1 MTLKLAARLG
11 AVKPSAVFAMAAE
24 AAALRAQGRDV
35 IDLSAGEPDFDT
47 PEHVKAAARE
57 ALARG
62 LTKYTPIGGTD
73 VLKDAV
79 VVKLQ
84 RDNGLAYG
92 RTEIMASCGGK
103 HSLFNAFQALFDP
116 GDEVVLPAPYWVS
129 YFDMLVLAGAVP
141 RVVETSVASGF
152 KMSPA
157 QFEAAIGPRTVAVI
171 VNSPSNPTGAA
182 YDAEELRALGRVALQ
197 RRLLVISDD
206 IYERLTAR
214 PVPHLG
220 TLVPELRPRLVIVNS
235 VSKSYAM
242 TGWRIGYT
250 AGPPELI
257 RAMTTLQS
265 QSTSNP
271 SSIAQA
277 GAATALS
284 GPQDCVV
291 AMADEFERRRRPVVR
306 EQPRVAPREVGLD
319 PVPQLGGPRGAIR
332 YDRHPAALQNK
343 LRQHKSLKPLAGDG
357 KQCACGRT
365 QPTIARVIG
374 RIDDCIYTADGR
386 RYSGMHFA
394 FFGRRGP
401 DGPVRTASEVA
412 TYLLRHAGVAA
423 VPGEDFGA
431 PAHVR
436 FSYAA
441 SREILENGLARVA
454 RALAQLE

>member
-171 VNSPSNPTGAA
+171 VNSP
-182 YDAEELRALGRVALQ
+182 
-197 RRLLVISDD
+197 
-206 IYERLTAR
+206 
-214 PVPHLG
+214 PVL
-220 TLVPELRPRLVIVNS
+220 
-235 VSKSYAM
+235 
-242 TGWRIGYT
+242 
-250 AGPPELI
+250 
-257 RAMTTLQS
+257 
-265 QSTSNP
+265 
-271 SSIAQA
+271 
-277 GAATALS
+277 
-284 GPQDCVV
+284 
-291 AMADEFERRRRPVVR
+291 
-306 EQPRVAPREVGLD
+306 
-319 PVPQLGGPRGAIR
+319 
-332 YDRHPAALQNK
+332 PAALVIATT
-343 LRQHKSLKPLAGDG
+343 LSVSPMSGSVSLA
-357 KQCACGRT
+357 RT
-365 QPTIARVIG
+365 LKGAVGTVLFWSVI
-374 RIDDCIYTADGR
+374 TP
-386 RYSGMHFA
+386 SLMVT
-394 FFGRRGP
+394 
-401 DGPVRTASEVA
+401 GPV
-412 TYLLRHAGVAA
+412 
-423 VPGEDFGA
+423 
-431 PAHVR
+431 
-436 FSYAA
+436 
-441 SREILENGLARVA
+441 
-454 RALAQLE
+454 

>member
-1 MTLKLAARLG
+1 VSLKLAARLG

-24 AAALRAQGRDV
+24 AAALRAQGRDI

-62 LTKYTPIGGTD
+62 LTKYTPIGGLD
-73 VLKDAV
+73 ALKDAV
-79 VVKLQ
+79 VTKLQ
-84 RDNGLAYG
+84 RDNGLGYG
-92 RTEIMASCGGK
+92 RPEIMASCGGK

-129 YFDMLVLAGAVP
+129 YFDMLVLSGAVP
-141 RVVETSVASGF
+141 RVVETSIASGF

-171 VNSPSNPTGAA
+171 INSPSNPTGAA
-182 YDAEELRALGRVALQ
+182 YDTEELRALGRVALQ
-197 RRLLVISDD
+197 RQLLVISDD

-214 PVPHLG
+214 PVPNVG

-250 AGPPELI
+250 AGPPNLI
-257 RAMTTLQS
+257 RAMTTLQG

-271 SSIAQA
+271 TSIAQA
-277 GAATALS
+277 AAAAALS
-284 GPQDCVV
+284 GPQECVA
-291 AMADEFERRRRPVVR
+291 AMAEEFEQRRRLVIER
-306 EQPRVAPREVGLD
+306 L
-319 PVPQLGGPRGAIR
+319 GAI
-332 YDRHPAALQNK
+332 PN
-343 LRQHKSLKPLAGDG
+343 LRMA
-357 KQCACGRT
+357 T
-365 QPTIARVIG
+365 PTGAFYAFPDV
-374 RIDDCIYTADGR
+374 
-386 RYSGMHFA
+386 SG
-394 FFGRRGP
+394 FFGRHGP

-441 SREILENGLARVA
+441 SRAVLEDGLGRVA
-454 RALAQLE
+454 GALAKLG